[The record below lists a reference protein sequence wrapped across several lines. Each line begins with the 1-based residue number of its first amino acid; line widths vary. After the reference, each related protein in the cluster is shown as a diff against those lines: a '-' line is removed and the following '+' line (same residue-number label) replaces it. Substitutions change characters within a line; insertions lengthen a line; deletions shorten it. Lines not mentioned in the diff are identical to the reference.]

1 VPNYR
6 SITIMGLADIAH
18 KSIVAGLLGVTV
30 YYSIFIAGTSATI
43 VEKHRAN
50 RAAQRNQDPTQDEPS
65 S

>member
-1 VPNYR
+1 
-6 SITIMGLADIAH
+6 MGLADIAH